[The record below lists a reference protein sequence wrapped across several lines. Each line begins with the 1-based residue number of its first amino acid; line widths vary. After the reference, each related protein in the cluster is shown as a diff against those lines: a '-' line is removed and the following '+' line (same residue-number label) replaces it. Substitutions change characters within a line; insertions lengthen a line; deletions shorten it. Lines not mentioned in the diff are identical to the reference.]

1 MNLLWYLIL
10 KPIRGLD
17 KLIGQDNNLTG
28 QITERILL
36 TY

>member
-1 MNLLWYLIL
+1 MVPEIES
-10 KPIRGLD
+10 IRGLD

-36 TY
+36 AY